1 MIVTREADP
10 TRTHRPPGSGATAC
24 PAPTPSPPSLS
35 STAGKPCEAPS
46 TRVHPSPLHPSAPSH
61 ALTATPAPLTRPLL
75 ITLGLL
81 SIYLLLASLD
91 RTVFKAAFVGL
102 ERIDRL
108 EEADWYR
115 LFRVLG
121 SLWTW
126 AAVALIVF
134 AHDWGKVW
142 RAPDLS
148 LAKRLPNYR
157 WGAMTRGLC
166 IFLAPVVAGLFAEG
180 AKRLVGRL
188 RPIETDGFYAYAT
201 SFDALLDPP
210 NGMASSHT
218 AVAFGGMIVLISFFP
233 RSAWVL
239 LPAALGCA
247 YTRIV
252 SGAHFM
258 TDVYLGALLGC
269 AAARVFTPPLVRA
282 LDPFRR

>member
-1 MIVTREADP
+1 MIVTREAEP
-10 TRTHRPPGSGATAC
+10 TRTQRVHAGSSS
-24 PAPTPSPPSLS
+24 PALSPQVLTSSPAQVFAPSPHP
-35 STAGKPCEAPS
+35 AVAPS
-46 TRVHPSPLHPSAPSH
+46 VPHPIPLPGRR
-61 ALTATPAPLTRPLL
+61 LTRPLL
-75 ITLGLL
+75 IILGLCA
-81 SIYLLLASLD
+81 IYLLLALFD
-91 RTVFKAAFVGL
+91 RVVFKGAFVGL

-134 AHDWGKVW
+134 AHDWGRVR

-148 LAKRLPNYR
+148 MERRLPNYR

-180 AKRLVGRL
+180 AKRLLGRL
-188 RPIETDGFYAYAT
+188 RPIETDGFYSYAGA
-201 SFDALLDPP
+201 FDALLDPP

-218 AVAFGGMIVLISFFP
+218 AVAFGGIIVLISFFP
-233 RSAWVL
+233 RSAWIL
-239 LPAALGCA
+239 LPAAIGCA

-282 LDPFRR
+282 LDPFPG